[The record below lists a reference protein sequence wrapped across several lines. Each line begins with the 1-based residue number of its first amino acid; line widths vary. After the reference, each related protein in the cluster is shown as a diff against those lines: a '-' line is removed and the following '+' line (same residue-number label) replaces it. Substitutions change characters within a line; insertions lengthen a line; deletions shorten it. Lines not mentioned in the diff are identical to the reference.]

1 MKWQQKGQ
9 KPLLLQGRP
18 RHLYTERMQPHREG
32 KQMLEDRE
40 ERLRDGGGGNIGVHV
55 EVGGGNLQEELG

>member
-1 MKWQQKGQ
+1 M
-9 KPLLLQGRP
+9 
-18 RHLYTERMQPHREG
+18 YTERMQPHREG